1 MVGSI
6 SHELRT
12 PLNCLLSLLKSTEE
26 VVDKSSKIYQ
36 NYILPSIHSSNFIL
50 HLVNDILAYT

>member
-26 VVDKSSKIYQ
+26 VVDK
-36 NYILPSIHSSNFIL
+36 
-50 HLVNDILAYT
+50 

>member
-12 PLNCLLSLLKSTEE
+12 PLNCLLTLLKSSEIE
-26 VVDKSSKIYQ
+26 IEKSS
-36 NYILPSIHSSNFIL
+36 
-50 HLVNDILAYT
+50 

>member
-12 PLNCLLSLLKSTEE
+12 PLNCLMALLKSTE
-26 VVDKSSKIYQ
+26 DYLGKSNKIY
-36 NYILPSIHSSNFIL
+36 NKYILPSIH
-50 HLVNDILAYT
+50 

>member
-12 PLNCLLSLLKSTEE
+12 PLNCTMSLLKSTEE
-26 VVDKSSKIYQ
+26 KIEKSSELYQ
-36 NYILPSIHSSNFIL
+36 KYILPTIH
-50 HLVNDILAYT
+50 